1 MKECARM
8 WERERKGEG
17 GRLRYE
23 VIQKKVLPFK
33 EFWIEMSKEREIVP
47 RMREEEGIDSESFGL
62 KAEGT

>member
-1 MKECARM
+1 M
-8 WERERKGEG
+8 
-17 GRLRYE
+17 
-23 VIQKKVLPFK
+23 IQKKVLPFK